1 MYFQHNLL
9 LIVLSALYYQIQS
22 VEFEDAADLNGL
34 VEDMRIDDQITTTTS
49 TSISSAA
56 TTQIDGE
63 ILDSFLKSVGATQL
77 DDVVQYISNSKE
89 QIDLLKTALEGEKQR
104 FELAQSESNTILNAA
119 NTALIESK
127 NMWETCSAKLA
138 ETTKEAEDKI
148 TNNLVNEQSLIDIDA
163 VEAKLESCK
172 NDAITGRERLSNEIA
187 ALEGK
192 LRDSTQELKESSLK
206 QQKLQKELDLMKNN
220 NKDSKDK
227 EEKMK
232 RDGNKR
238 TKDQKTNNPY
248 EDVELKVCDID
259 TCKEEIVRTTVRS
272 TVDLGQKTM
281 KITEDTKNYTI
292 THVLPVVVDATNRAI
307 EVTSE
312 KATTFYEE
320 TLNPFLEKNWKPFY
334 EKNLETPINTSATQ
348 LQPLWSII
356 KEKVIIFMSVVHENA
371 YVPAATIIEIKTQE
385 TKDFIVKNLSSVP
398 EVERVF
404 TTADEMISFAIFLVI
419 FCTILFFIFFAILK
433 CLIIP
438 GGKKNNYN
446 GGSSSKKART
456 GYSEF

>member
-232 RDGNKR
+232 RDGSKR
-238 TKDQKTNNPY
+238 TKDQKTNNTY

-419 FCTILFFIFFAILK
+419 FCTILFFLFFAILK

>member
-232 RDGNKR
+232 RDGSKR
-238 TKDQKTNNPY
+238 TKDQKTNNTY

-307 EVTSE
+307 EVF
-312 KATTFYEE
+312 K
-320 TLNPFLEKNWKPFY
+320 
-334 EKNLETPINTSATQ
+334 
-348 LQPLWSII
+348 
-356 KEKVIIFMSVVHENA
+356 
-371 YVPAATIIEIKTQE
+371 
-385 TKDFIVKNLSSVP
+385 
-398 EVERVF
+398 
-404 TTADEMISFAIFLVI
+404 
-419 FCTILFFIFFAILK
+419 
-433 CLIIP
+433 
-438 GGKKNNYN
+438 
-446 GGSSSKKART
+446 
-456 GYSEF
+456 

>member
-34 VEDMRIDDQITTTTS
+34 VEDMMIDDQITTTTS

-148 TNNLVNEQSLIDIDA
+148 TSNLVNEQSLIDIDA

-206 QQKLQKELDLMKNN
+206 QQKIQKELDLMN
-220 NKDSKDK
+220 
-227 EEKMK
+227 
-232 RDGNKR
+232 
-238 TKDQKTNNPY
+238 
-248 EDVELKVCDID
+248 
-259 TCKEEIVRTTVRS
+259 
-272 TVDLGQKTM
+272 
-281 KITEDTKNYTI
+281 
-292 THVLPVVVDATNRAI
+292 
-307 EVTSE
+307 
-312 KATTFYEE
+312 
-320 TLNPFLEKNWKPFY
+320 
-334 EKNLETPINTSATQ
+334 
-348 LQPLWSII
+348 
-356 KEKVIIFMSVVHENA
+356 
-371 YVPAATIIEIKTQE
+371 
-385 TKDFIVKNLSSVP
+385 VK
-398 EVERVF
+398 
-404 TTADEMISFAIFLVI
+404 
-419 FCTILFFIFFAILK
+419 
-433 CLIIP
+433 
-438 GGKKNNYN
+438 
-446 GGSSSKKART
+446 
-456 GYSEF
+456 